1 MNKTTEYTSS
11 NSPVMHA
18 HTKSIEEVASALE
31 SHLSNG
37 ISSQEANARLLT
49 YGKNE
54 LAAADV
60 IPAWR
65 KLLAQFQDLLI
76 LILMGAAVLSFVISG
91 ELKTPLVV
99 LVVVVF
105 NAVLGFMQEN
115 RAEKSLDA
123 LRKMLSTQVRVKR
136 DDDIQLIDTS
146 QVVPGDIVLV
156 EAGDRLPADGR
167 IVFANNVE
175 VDESA
180 LTGESHP
187 VTKHTNVIADVNA
200 SLGDRQC
207 MAYMNSTVTRGRA
220 EILVTHTGMN
230 TEIGHIAGL
239 LASTPTEKTPLQKQL
254 DGLAHQLVILAGVIV
269 GLVMVANLLR
279 GESFNDVL
287 LTAVALAVA
296 AIPEGLPAVTVV
308 TLAIGVNQLA
318 GRNAIIKRLAA
329 VETLGCTSVICSDK
343 TGTLTLNQMTAT
355 HFVFEGKNLAVTGGG
370 YSNNGG
376 VQNIGPTTDTLT
388 TTARGLALC
397 ADAIVHHRGGTDEL
411 VGDPTEGALVVLA
424 EKLDINISEI
434 RHQFPRESE
443 VPFDSAY
450 KYMATAHFISSPVE
464 GRTLRIYVK
473 GAPDV
478 LMARSKACLWTDSQ
492 SVDITSIS
500 NELNAIYDSMADEGL
515 RVLALAMRELPEE
528 EYEEFLSNGGSLND
542 LINELT
548 LLTLVGIVDPPRPEA
563 RVAIAEA
570 HAAGIDVKMITGDH
584 AVTAASI
591 GRQLGITGRAMTGAE
606 LNELSDEQLA
616 EQIDDIG
623 VFARVAPEH
632 KMRLIAQLQAK
643 GKVVAMTGDGVN
655 DAPALKKSD
664 MGIAMGIT
672 GTEVSKEAA
681 TMVLTDDN
689 FATIVGAVRQGRS
702 IYHNIISFVR
712 FQLSTAIGFAILFLA
727 ASVFGIADGK
737 PFAAIA
743 ILWVNIIMDGPP
755 AMALAFDS
763 PASDVMQKQPRP
775 PQEPILTRR
784 RWGAVLISSFTMAAG
799 TLIVLQMAPGD
810 PSYDGGSIATTMA
823 FVTFVFFQFFNI
835 LNSRMETLSVFSKRT
850 LSNWRLWASL
860 GAVGAI
866 QVLVTIVSPLQSL
879 FHTTSISVGQWLI
892 CAAVASSVIF
902 VEELR
907 KLVTRSRQ

>member
-1 MNKTTEYTSS
+1 
-11 NSPVMHA
+11 
-18 HTKSIEEVASALE
+18 
-31 SHLSNG
+31 
-37 ISSQEANARLLT
+37 
-49 YGKNE
+49 
-54 LAAADV
+54 
-60 IPAWR
+60 
-65 KLLAQFQDLLI
+65 
-76 LILMGAAVLSFVISG
+76 
-91 ELKTPLVV
+91 
-99 LVVVVF
+99 
-105 NAVLGFMQEN
+105 
-115 RAEKSLDA
+115 
-123 LRKMLSTQVRVKR
+123 
-136 DDDIQLIDTS
+136 
-146 QVVPGDIVLV
+146 
-156 EAGDRLPADGR
+156 
-167 IVFANNVE
+167 
-175 VDESA
+175 
-180 LTGESHP
+180 
-187 VTKHTNVIADVNA
+187 
-200 SLGDRQC
+200 
-207 MAYMNSTVTRGRA
+207 
-220 EILVTHTGMN
+220 
-230 TEIGHIAGL
+230 
-239 LASTPTEKTPLQKQL
+239 
-254 DGLAHQLVILAGVIV
+254 
-269 GLVMVANLLR
+269 
-279 GESFNDVL
+279 
-287 LTAVALAVA
+287 
-296 AIPEGLPAVTVV
+296 
-308 TLAIGVNQLA
+308 
-318 GRNAIIKRLAA
+318 

-370 YSNNGG
+370 YSNNGA

-424 EKLDINISEI
+424 EKLDINIYEI

-478 LMARSKACLWTDSQ
+478 LMARSKACLWTNSQ

-528 EYEEFLSNGGSLND
+528 EFEEFLSNGGSLND

-712 FQLSTAIGFAILFLA
+712 FQLSTAIGFAVLFLA

-763 PASDVMQKQPRP
+763 PAANVMQKQPRP
-775 PQEPILTRR
+775 PQEPILTRQ

-799 TLIVLQMAPGD
+799 TLIILQMAPGD
-810 PSYDGGSIATTMA
+810 PSYDGGSVATTMA

>member
-1 MNKTTEYTSS
+1 MPDTTKDAASS
-11 NSPVMHA
+11 NLLSRAHA
-18 HTKSIEEVASALE
+18 TSIEEVASALGT
-31 SHLSNG
+31 SPTDG
-37 ISSQEANARLLT
+37 ITSAEATARLTT
-49 YGKNE
+49 YGANE
-54 LAAADV
+54 LAAPAV

-76 LILMGAAVLSFVISG
+76 LILIGAAIVSFAISG

-105 NAVLGFMQEN
+105 NATLGFIQEN

-123 LRKMLSTQVRVKR
+123 LRKMLSAQVRVRR
-136 DDDIQLIDTS
+136 DHAIQLINTS
-146 QVVPGDIVLV
+146 HIVPGDIVLV

-187 VTKHTNVIADVNA
+187 VAKHHEIIAEANA
-200 SLGDRQC
+200 SLGDRHC

-220 EILVTHTGMN
+220 EVLITHTGMT
-230 TEIGHIAGL
+230 TEIGRIAGL

-254 DGLAHQLVILAGVIV
+254 DGLAHQLIILAGVIV

-279 GESFNDVL
+279 GESLSDVL

-355 HFVFEGKNLAVTGGG
+355 HLVFEGKTFEVSGGG
-370 YSNNGG
+370 YSR
-376 VQNIGPTTDTLT
+376 IGSITDIAPVTDTLII
-388 TTARGLALC
+388 TARGLALC
-397 ADAIVHHRGGTDEL
+397 ADAIVHHRGESDDL

-424 EKLDINISEI
+424 EKLHIEI
-434 RHQFPRESE
+434 AETRRQFPRENE
-443 VPFDSAY
+443 VPFDSSY
-450 KYMATAHFISSPVE
+450 KYMATAHFTTSPVG

-478 LMARSKACLWTDSQ
+478 LMARSQTCLWTNSRP
-492 SVDITSIS
+492 VDINSVA
-500 NELNAIYDSMADEGL
+500 NELNTTYDSMASEGL

-528 EYEEFLSNGGSLND
+528 EYEEFLSNGGSLYD

-548 LLTLVGIVDPPRPEA
+548 LLALVGIVDPPRPEA

-606 LNELSDEQLA
+606 LNELSDEDLA
-616 EQIDDIG
+616 AQIDDIG

-632 KMRLIAQLQAK
+632 KMRLVAQLQAN

-689 FATIVGAVRQGRS
+689 FATIVGAVRQGRA

-712 FQLSTAIGFAILFLA
+712 FQLSTAIGFAMLFLA
-727 ASVFGIADGK
+727 ASVFGIANGK

-763 PASDVMQKQPRP
+763 PTANVMQKLPRP
-775 PQEPILTRR
+775 PEEPILTKQ
-784 RWGAVLISSFTMAAG
+784 RWMAVLISSFTMAAG
-799 TLIVLQMAPGD
+799 TLAVLQLAPGD
-810 PSYDGGSIATTMA
+810 PAYDGSSTATTMA

-835 LNSRMETLSVFSKRT
+835 LNSRMETHSVLSKRT
-850 LSNWRLWASL
+850 LSNWRLWAAL
-860 GAVGAI
+860 AAVGVI
-866 QVLVTIVSPLQSL
+866 QILVTIVSPLQNL
-879 FHTTSISVGQWLI
+879 FHTTSICVGQWLI
-892 CAAVASSVIF
+892 CALVASSVVV
-902 VEELR
+902 VEEIR
-907 KLVTRSRQ
+907 KFLARSM